1 MNKSKLTE
9 VSMIALTDYS
19 LTQHARKRKEE
30 RLDELTSLGYSVG
43 NPYKM
48 FCSDEDDRKGYMI
61 TDKGIVYVLDLV
73 RKKIITV
80 IIASRAQMRMYFDQA
95 GLYTPYNILSV
106 CSLHEEEHICNPT
119 NAHEH

>member
-48 FCSDEDDRKGYMI
+48 FCSDEDDHKGYM
-61 TDKGIVYVLDLV
+61 LSLV
-73 RKKIITV
+73 V
-80 IIASRAQMRMYFDQA
+80 
-95 GLYTPYNILSV
+95 NV
-106 CSLHEEEHICNPT
+106 
-119 NAHEH
+119 